1 MYKEV
6 NDYELLYLISD
17 NNEIAYND
25 IYAKYDNMIKIEAK
39 KFYKKC
45 KYLGISWEDIY
56 QAGLYGFS
64 LAISNFDEHE
74 GTLFYTCANT
84 FVKREIQVFIRN
96 NSRYKHNILSDSVSL
111 NDDIDDSGTTI
122 ESVIDS
128 GINIVSQYSNYMD
141 YKSLLSLKYD
151 LPFLHSLIF
160 ELRLN
165 NFSNKEISI
174 LLDIKYKSVDNAIT
188 SIKSKLKKELNKIAL
203 C

>member
-1 MYKEV
+1 M
-6 NDYELLYLISD
+6 
-17 NNEIAYND
+17 
-25 IYAKYDNMIKIEAK
+25 
-39 KFYKKC
+39 
-45 KYLGISWEDIY
+45 
-56 QAGLYGFS
+56 
-64 LAISNFDEHE
+64 
-74 GTLFYTCANT
+74 
-84 FVKREIQVFIRN
+84 FIRN